1 MFSFSQWTV
10 VSPRKT
16 ANKTYT
22 FFFYLWENKLHH
34 GIVEVANKILN
45 RQQLATKRYVVVQ
58 VLAGVLDMQAL

>member
-1 MFSFSQWTV
+1 MRNCKQ
-10 VSPRKT
+10 
-16 ANKTYT
+16 NLYI
-22 FFFYLWENKLHH
+22 FYIWENKLHH